1 MTGHS
6 PFDKTKKNNSKNKKI
21 NKNENKGNKYLVNH
35 RPLELVAKKMD
46 KRRIKAFWKL
56 KHAKQILGR

>member
-21 NKNENKGNKYLVNH
+21 NKNENKGNIYLVNH
-35 RPLELVAKKMD
+35 RLLELVAKK
-46 KRRIKAFWKL
+46 RWIKEESKPS
-56 KHAKQILGR
+56 GN